1 MLDITFYRDDF
12 RRRDAP
18 LAATSTEIDF
28 LIEDKKVVIIDDVL
42 FSGRSIRAALTAI
55 QSYGRPENIELLV
68 LIDRRFSRH
77 LPIQPNYRGRQVD
90 AINEERVLVSWK
102 ETDKKDAVYI
112 EQNNMDQL
120 SVEHLLGIKYLNTN
134 DIDLIFKTAD
144 HFKEVINRPIKKVP
158 SLRDITIANLFFE
171 NSTRTKLSF
180 ELAEKRLSADV
191 INFSAGQ
198 SSVKK
203 GETLIDTVNNI
214 LSMKVDIVVM
224 RHGNVGAGVFL
235 SKHVDAKIINAGDGT
250 HEHPTQAL
258 LDSYSIREKLG
269 SVKGK
274 KIVIVGDILH
284 SRVALSN
291 IFALQLQGA
300 QVKVCGPTTLIP
312 KYISSLG
319 VEVETNLKKALEWC
333 DVANVLRVQHER
345 MDIKYFPSTR
355 EYTQLFGIN
364 KEILD
369 NLGKK
374 IVIMH
379 PGPINRGVEITSDVA
394 DSDQSIILNQVEN
407 GVAVRMAVIYLLA
420 QQIKR

>member
-1 MLDITFYRDDF
+1 MK
-12 RRRDAP
+12 
-18 LAATSTEIDF
+18 S
-28 LIEDKKVVIIDDVL
+28 
-42 FSGRSIRAALTAI
+42 
-55 QSYGRPENIELLV
+55 
-68 LIDRRFSRH
+68 
-77 LPIQPNYRGRQVD
+77 
-90 AINEERVLVSWK
+90 
-102 ETDKKDAVYI
+102 
-112 EQNNMDQL
+112 L
-120 SVEHLLGIKYLNTN
+120 SVNNLLGIKHLNAN
-134 DIDLIFKTAD
+134 DLNLIFETAD

-180 ELAEKRLSADV
+180 ELAEKRLSADI
-191 INFSAGQ
+191 INFSAAQ

-224 RHGNVGAGVFL
+224 RHPNVGAGVFL
-235 SKHVDAKIINAGDGT
+235 SNHVDAKIINAGDGT

-269 SVKGK
+269 DVAGK
-274 KIVIVGDILH
+274 KVVIVGDILH

-291 IFALQLQGA
+291 IFALKLQGA
-300 QVKVCGPTTLIP
+300 EVKVCGPTTLIP
-312 KYISSLG
+312 KHIESLG
-319 VEVETNLKKALEWC
+319 VGVETNLRKALEWC

-355 EYTQLFGIN
+355 EYTQLFGIDKALLNSLN
-364 KEILD
+364 KE
-369 NLGKK
+369 

-394 DSDQSIILNQVEN
+394 DSDQSIILDQVEN
-407 GVAVRMAVIYLLA
+407 GVAVRMACIYLLA
-420 QQIKR
+420 EQIKR

>member
-1 MLDITFYRDDF
+1 M
-12 RRRDAP
+12 
-18 LAATSTEIDF
+18 SE
-28 LIEDKKVVIIDDVL
+28 
-42 FSGRSIRAALTAI
+42 
-55 QSYGRPENIELLV
+55 
-68 LIDRRFSRH
+68 
-77 LPIQPNYRGRQVD
+77 
-90 AINEERVLVSWK
+90 
-102 ETDKKDAVYI
+102 
-112 EQNNMDQL
+112 L
-120 SVEHLLGIKYLNTN
+120 SVEHLLGIKYLKPN
-134 DIDLIFKTAD
+134 DIDVIFKTAD

-191 INFSAGQ
+191 INFSANQ

-214 LSMKVDIVVM
+214 LAMKVDIVVM

-235 SKHVDAKIINAGDGT
+235 SKHVNAKIINAGDGT

-269 SVKGK
+269 TVKGK
-274 KIVIVGDILH
+274 KIVIIGDVLH

-300 QVKVCGPTTLIP
+300 EVKVCGPTTLIP

-319 VEVETNLKKALEWC
+319 VQVETDLKKALEWC

-364 KEILD
+364 QDILD

-394 DSDQSIILNQVEN
+394 DSNDSIILNQVEN